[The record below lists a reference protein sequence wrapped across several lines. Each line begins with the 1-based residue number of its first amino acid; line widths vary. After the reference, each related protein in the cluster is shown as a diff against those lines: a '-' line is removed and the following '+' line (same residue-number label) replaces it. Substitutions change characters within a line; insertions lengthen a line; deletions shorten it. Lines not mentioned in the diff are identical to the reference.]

1 MQPYYYLIL
10 MVMLTRTVGI
20 CLMTL
25 LVDLLGLMHSFK
37 AITYIYSLIFNILS
51 LKLCVGLQCVFYRV
65 MLFNP
70 TL

>member
-10 MVMLTRTVGI
+10 IVMLTRTVRI

-25 LVDLLGLMHSFK
+25 LMDLLGLMHSFK

-51 LKLCVGLQCVFYRV
+51 LKLCAGL
-65 MLFNP
+65 
-70 TL
+70 